1 MSNGT
6 FSIFSMLLPRIALM
20 LLGAVTLSAL
30 DRIVS
35 VDSKIDFVSLVPL
48 FSVTFHVQK
57 LVSKIKWLF

>member
-1 MSNGT
+1 MSNGA

>member
-1 MSNGT
+1 MSNGA
-6 FSIFSMLLPRIALM
+6 FSIFSMLLSRIALM